1 MNHVSE
7 TIAEFI
13 GPIGSVMANTELPK
27 PTVSPDEWRRAEQAV
42 KNLTEWNDLQLEF
55 RCRETEP
62 LENGETLTL
71 DTYVDTKGH
80 EYRIESSTGTIVQM
94 GPESGRYS
102 TSHEIGSE
110 SNPAVSELRAK
121 AVEIIQRQIH
131 SFDSI
136 LSSLHPL
143 EANDRR
149 RVYFFRWENLSEP
162 LSESKLP
169 PFVQVGLYA
178 NGALA
183 SFADTLSE
191 YRNNLSAVDSHITDL
206 PASWTKMKRP
216 VGA

>member
-94 GPESGRYS
+94 GPE
-102 TSHEIGSE
+102 
-110 SNPAVSELRAK
+110 
-121 AVEIIQRQIH
+121 
-131 SFDSI
+131 
-136 LSSLHPL
+136 
-143 EANDRR
+143 
-149 RVYFFRWENLSEP
+149 
-162 LSESKLP
+162 
-169 PFVQVGLYA
+169 
-178 NGALA
+178 
-183 SFADTLSE
+183 
-191 YRNNLSAVDSHITDL
+191 
-206 PASWTKMKRP
+206 
-216 VGA
+216 